1 MWTPERR
8 ELIYNS
14 AFVGANLE
22 RMDLRGMDLRGANFT
37 NANLRGADLSYAN
50 LRHAIFIKADLS
62 RASLHQTRFDYAD
75 MTDADLTMSYG
86 RATNFYKA
94 RLWCVKFRRVTYKNC
109 FFCEADLTDADF
121 VGAELLG
128 SKFDG
133 AKLNGIKNTHR
144 ATFHWW
150 VSPYGLGPSK
160 ISYEPIP
167 GYRLMDES
175 ATKGWSNRENAAREK
190 IEYLIEKG
198 HIKND

>member
-1 MWTPERR
+1 M
-8 ELIYNS
+8 
-14 AFVGANLE
+14 GANLE
-22 RMDLRGMDLRGANFT
+22 RMDLRGVDLRGANFT
-37 NANLRGADLSYAN
+37 NANLRGAMLEYGDF
-50 LRHAIFIKADLS
+50 RHCMFIKADLS
-62 RASLHQTRFDYAD
+62 QASLTQARFDYAD
-75 MTDADLTMSYG
+75 LTDADLTMTYG

-94 RLWCVKFRRVTYKNC
+94 RMWCAKLRRITYKNC
-109 FFCEADLTDADF
+109 FFIETDLTDADF

-133 AKLNGIKNTHR
+133 AILNGVKNTHR
-144 ATFHWW
+144 AVFHWW

-190 IEYLIEKG
+190 IEHLVQKG
-198 HIKND
+198 WRR